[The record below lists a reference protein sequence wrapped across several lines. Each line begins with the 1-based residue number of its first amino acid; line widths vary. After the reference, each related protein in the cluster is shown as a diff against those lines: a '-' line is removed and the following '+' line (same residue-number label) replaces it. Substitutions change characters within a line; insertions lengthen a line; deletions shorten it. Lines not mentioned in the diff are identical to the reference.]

1 MDELGPDDRKEKG
14 SFLLEV
20 LDGSLPTTIPVTDTV
35 RRHYEESV
43 KQDE

>member
-1 MDELGPDDRKEKG
+1 MEALGPDDPREKG

-20 LDGSLPTTIPVTDTV
+20 LDGSLPTTIPVTDSV